1 MAKKELTAEQ
11 IKEKE
16 QKKLDK
22 EREAK
27 EKLQAFKNAKYFEK
41 ISDDVLIKFILKL
54 EKDYEEIPTQDALEL
69 LFKNFANGKFKF
81 SSRKIWE

>member
-22 EREAK
+22 EKEAK
-27 EKLQAFKNAKYFEK
+27 EKLQAFKNAKYLEK